1 MTPAPIQTLPLSASW
16 QFHDDRSTLVLEP
29 HARPAMP
36 VSNDDQVVHLCFQ
49 AGTDELAKIL
59 AVFEIPSE
67 AVRERHWAVIRQGV
81 AVKVE
86 QHSEFVSIMLRR
98 SADDAEGKL
107 GEFLRDLTT
116 IEHVKT
122 ICLTRVL
129 LHSPKST
136 GFKELTFG
144 SRIMGGH
151 ICTDLE
157 VRSTLFPDEHG
168 FITFVVKAPAAPS
181 EQLGRR
187 IQRLLEVETY
197 RNMCLLGLPLARRTG
212 EKLRRFEME
221 LGTIMS
227 AMNSE
232 AKELDDEAH
241 FERLSTLMQ
250 EAHAET
256 AGCRYRFAASLA
268 YNEIVQQ
275 RLDSLEEEKLG
286 ELQTVTGFV
295 RSRLNPGVST
305 IQSVVR
311 RQQVLIDDLNQ
322 ALSLLRTRIDLSL
335 NRDNQFLLKSMDA
348 RHRQQVVIAQTVEGL
363 SAVAISYYLVGLVS
377 YMAASLTGVLPDW
390 LSPAIIIGISVPVI
404 FLGVY
409 TFLHTMRKRWES
421 DLLKKSSP

>member
-1 MTPAPIQTLPLSASW
+1 MTPALNQTLPLSAAW
-16 QFHDDRSTLVLEP
+16 KFHDDRATLVLEP

-36 VSNDDQVVHLCFQ
+36 VANDDQVVHLCFQ
-49 AGTDELAKIL
+49 GGRDELKEVL
-59 AVFEIPSE
+59 TVFDIPTDAAS
-67 AVRERHWAVIRQGV
+67 ERHWAVSRHGV

-86 QHSEFVSIMLRR
+86 QHSEFVSIMMRR

-107 GEFLRDLTT
+107 GEFLNRLTT
-116 IEHVKT
+116 IDTLKS

-129 LHSPKST
+129 LHSPKTT
-136 GFKELTFG
+136 GFKDLTFG

-151 ICTDLE
+151 MCDDLE
-157 VRSTLFPDEHG
+157 VRSTMFPDEHG
-168 FITFVVKAPAAPS
+168 FITFVVKAPAAPT

-212 EKLRRFEME
+212 EQLRKFEGE
-221 LGTIMS
+221 LGSIIA
-227 AMNSE
+227 AMNKQDSV
-232 AKELDDEAH
+232 DDEAH

-250 EAHAET
+250 AAHAET
-256 AGCRYRFAASLA
+256 ASCRFRFSASLA

-275 RLDSLEEEKLG
+275 RLDSLEETKLG
-286 ELQTVTGFV
+286 ELQTISGFV
-295 RSRLNPGVST
+295 RARLDPGVST
-305 IQSVVR
+305 IRSVVQ

-377 YMAASLTGVLPDW
+377 YVAASLGPFLPTW
-390 LSPAIIIGISVPVI
+390 LTPTILIGISVPVI
-404 FLGVY
+404 FISVY
-409 TFLHTMRKRWES
+409 GFLHTMRKRWES
-421 DLLKKSSP
+421 DLLKRAS